1 MCVNLYYIKILSILL
16 KFKCFWFNEEKIYW
30 GIYVFIICGYLLVL
44 YCIFLFF
51 EIILIL
57 LK

>member
-1 MCVNLYYIKILSILL
+1 MCVNLYYIKILNILL
-16 KFKCFWFNEEKIYW
+16 KFKEKIYW
-30 GIYVFIICGYLLVL
+30 GIYVLIICGYLLVL